1 MVGGWCRAESGDQSE
16 ARTRLFWPI
25 RGLGVRRQVFVWS
38 GVLLLPCQGVTIE
51 QNGPIRGK
59 HWDKVTNKGPGIC
72 PVSSTVKLNA
82 EMTEWRV
89 LLQKNLNIKVAKTH
103 IWLISEW
110 AVVNKHKCSFIKV
123 FYLILRTS
131 PWLIDGFVKRG
142 LSILLIKVGL
152 TVLLINEYTNWNDC
166 KGIDCSLSKIPRTG

>member
-38 GVLLLPCQGVTIE
+38 GVLLLPCQGVTIGHI
-51 QNGPIRGK
+51 GPIRGQ
-59 HWDKVTNKGPGIC
+59 HWDKVANKRPGIC

-103 IWLISEW
+103 IWPISSRSGLLSINTS
-110 AVVNKHKCSFIKV
+110 AALLKSFIL
-123 FYLILRTS
+123 FCEH
-131 PWLIDGFVKRG
+131 PPDWLMA
-142 LSILLIKVGL
+142 LSR
-152 TVLLINEYTNWNDC
+152 EACQYYW
-166 KGIDCSLSKIPRTG
+166 